1 VSAPTVSYLVWGL
14 LGGAGA
20 LLWWMSR
27 ARPGPR
33 SVATPYELLARL
45 ASGPVVRIALVLALM
60 WTGWHL
66 FAR

>member
-1 VSAPTVSYLVWGL
+1 MSTSTVSYLVWGL

-27 ARPGPR
+27 SRPR
-33 SVATPYELLARL
+33 AVATPYDVVARL
-45 ASGPVVRIALVLALM
+45 ASGPLVRIALVLAIM